1 MANRMFR
8 KLALFSSTAL
18 MTATMAQAQD
28 DAAPLPQAT
37 EQTEP
42 EIVVTGT
49 QIQGAQINDVLPV
62 TVLDEQQVENTGAS
76 SGDELFRA
84 IPQNGTVA
92 FNEQNATT
100 QNNVRGDVGSVNL
113 RDLGTGNCVLQRLT
127 TQMLGDRF
135 DNNLRV
141 DLRQRRLSRKRF
153 RLADPRVRMQYLALQ
168 VGKIDRIAI
177 GQCEL
182 PDARGSEIKR
192 RWRTQTADTDD
203 QHPRCRNPRLP
214 GDADFIEQQV
224 TAVTTHRYSRHI
236 SGVVS

>member
-1 MANRMFR
+1 M
-8 KLALFSSTAL
+8 L
-18 MTATMAQAQD
+18 QAGQV
-28 DAAPLPQAT
+28 QG
-37 EQTEP
+37 
-42 EIVVTGT
+42 VTGRE
-49 QIQGAQINDVLPV
+49 V
-62 TVLDEQQVENTGAS
+62 
-76 SGDELFRA
+76 
-84 IPQNGTVA
+84 VA
-92 FNEQNATT
+92 AGE
-100 QNNVRGDVGSVNL
+100 
-113 RDLGTGNCVLQRLT
+113 RDIGTGNGVFQRLT

-135 DNNLRV
+135 DNDFRV
-141 DLRQRRLSRKRF
+141 DLRQRRLSRKRL

-203 QHPRCRNPRLP
+203 QHPRCRNLRLP
-214 GDADFIEQQV
+214 VDADFIEQQV